1 MAARAHR
8 IPRAA
13 ASLLVALALA
23 AGAVPALAQGDS
35 LEAAKRKELEEIR
48 RRAAQNREQAKRLQ
62 GRENQELVKL
72 RRTERQLGTTRQ
84 RLLRLQRERT
94 KLDQQLEVARLDL
107 QRSLASLEG
116 QRRRLS
122 QRLRSIYKAGA
133 ANELEFLL
141 STSSFAQL
149 LARWDYVVM
158 VAEQDRLMLEQLRGR
173 KEEVEANQQRLE
185 LNLDRIQTTAR
196 KTDTETRK
204 LSALRQERETTVQSI
219 QSQRKNYE
227 AAAAELEKT
236 ARSIQRLLAELERKR
251 REEAERAKAQG
262 RTPQPYSGEF
272 AKGQGQL
279 DWPAR
284 GNVIGRF
291 GNEVHPKWGT
301 VTPNNG
307 IDIEVPVGTG
317 VRSVAKGRVD
327 YVSDD
332 YGTYGQMILINHG
345 DGFYTMYAHLS
356 SIAVSVGQEVTPGQ
370 VIARSGDSGS
380 LKGPILHFEVR
391 KGGTPL
397 DPQDWLQ

>member
-1 MAARAHR
+1 MAARAQWT
-8 IPRAA
+8 PRAV

-23 AGAVPALAQGDS
+23 AGAVPALSQSDS
-35 LEAAKRKELEEIR
+35 LEAAKRKELEEVR

-94 KLDQQLEVARLDL
+94 KLDQQLEVTRMDL

-122 QRLRSIYKAGA
+122 QRLRNIYKAGA

-185 LNLDRIQTTAR
+185 LNLDRIQTTAK

-356 SIAVSVGQEVTPGQ
+356 SIAVSVGQEVEPGQ